1 MSTITVKVNNQT
13 KTIAEHTVVTKDGV
27 PTIIKAINKVNYELF
42 DQSIGRAPN
51 HIITKR
57 VNNDLHISF
66 EEEGIESDLIIEGFY
81 SETDSALIG
90 IAEDGSYYYYIP
102 DTGEVA
108 DYVTELLAG
117 DVEGQALGGN
127 SQVLPWW
134 VGASS
139 EGFNAL
145 PWLVGLAGIGLIG
158 AVSGGSNDKQ
168 DAPKPDTT
176 APTAP
181 TLDINAAG
189 TEITGKTEPG
199 AKVEIDTDGD
209 GKPDYTVTADANG
222 NFVVDTSEKPL
233 TNGETITATAT
244 DKAGNESG
252 PTTIVAGDTTAPT
265 APDKVVVGNG
275 DAFITAD
282 EIDKDG
288 NVDVVV
294 TLPTDAKEGDVVV
307 VNGQEHPITKGDI
320 TAGTV
325 TVKVPAPTEGGKLD
339 VEATIKD
346 PAGNVSAPV
355 TEEAVRDTTAPIA
368 PSINDNEAGQPI
380 TGTGEPGATVTVT
393 YPDGTTVDAIVGV
406 DGSWTAPTNPSVVD
420 GTQVT
425 ATQTDTAGNISPQGS
440 ANVADTTAPVAP
452 SINDNEA
459 GQPITGTGEPG
470 ATVTVTYPDGT
481 TVDAIVGVDGSWTA
495 PTNPSVVDGTQVT
508 ATQTDTAGN
517 TSPQGSANVADTT
530 APVAPSIND
539 NEAGQP
545 IT

>member
-158 AVSGGSNDKQ
+158 AASGGSNDKQ

-199 AKVEIDTDGD
+199 AKVEVDTNGD

-275 DAFITAD
+275 DAFITND

-307 VNGQEHPITKGDI
+307 VNGQEHPITKGDL

-346 PAGNVSAPV
+346 PAGNTSAPV
-355 TEEAVRDTTAPIA
+355 TEEVTRDTTAPTA
-368 PSINDNEAGQPI
+368 PDKVVVGNGDDFITNDEIDKDGNVDVVVTLPTDAKEGDVVVVNGQEHPI
-380 TGTGEPGATVTVT
+380 TKG
-393 YPDGTTVDAIVGV
+393 D
-406 DGSWTAPTNPSVVD
+406 
-420 GTQVT
+420 
-425 ATQTDTAGNISPQGS
+425 
-440 ANVADTTAPVAP
+440 
-452 SINDNEA
+452 
-459 GQPITGTGEPG
+459 
-470 ATVTVTYPDGT
+470 
-481 TVDAIVGVDGSWTA
+481 
-495 PTNPSVVDGTQVT
+495 
-508 ATQTDTAGN
+508 
-517 TSPQGSANVADTT
+517 
-530 APVAPSIND
+530 
-539 NEAGQP
+539 
-545 IT
+545 